1 MPVITLT
8 TDMGNSGFYVASV
21 KAALLNGLPEAAI
34 VDITHSIRP
43 FHVSLAAF
51 IIRNVYRQF
60 PDGTIHIVA
69 VDALNSPHSRV
80 IAFKA
85 ENHYFVGPDNGLF
98 SLVFN
103 NPLTEV
109 FELTI
114 PPDSTSLTFI
124 TKDVIAK
131 AAIHIAK
138 GGNMSEIGREYKS
151 YVQLTAWQP
160 IYDER
165 SIRASV
171 VFIDDYGNCI
181 FNLEKSLFDQVGKNR
196 KFTIEVKRNPID
208 IISNTYNDVNGGELV
223 ALFTGSGLLEI
234 AINRGNISELL
245 GLKEGDSVQITF
257 DS

>member
-21 KAALLNGLPEAAI
+21 KAALLKGLPDITI

-43 FHVSLAAF
+43 FHVSSAAF
-51 IIRNVYRQF
+51 ITRNVYHQF
-60 PDGTIHIVA
+60 PEGTIHIVS

-80 IAFKA
+80 IIIKT
-85 ENHYFVGPDNGLF
+85 ENQYFVGPDNGLF

-103 NPLTEV
+103 SPPTDV
-109 FELTI
+109 FEITI
-114 PPDSTSLTFI
+114 PPNSASLTFI
-124 TKDVIAK
+124 TKDVMAK

-138 GGNMSEIGREYKS
+138 GGSMAEIGREYKN

-160 IYDER
+160 IYDEK
-165 SIRASV
+165 SIRTSV
-171 VFIDDYGNCI
+171 VYIDEYGNCI
-181 FNLEKSLFDQVGKNR
+181 FNLEKNLFEQAGKNR

-223 ALFTGSGLLEI
+223 AFFTGSGLLEI